1 MHPKSIA
8 SICNLVTA
16 TVEARPLQTKV
27 YTRSTLIVHLSL
39 FAHKVVLVDE
49 AVCVVAGF
57 GRVCF
62 VAVGV

>member
-1 MHPKSIA
+1 MDPKGIA
-8 SICNLVTA
+8 GVCNLVTA

-27 YTRSTLIVHLSL
+27 YTWSTLVIHLSL

-49 AVCVVAGF
+49 TVCVMACF